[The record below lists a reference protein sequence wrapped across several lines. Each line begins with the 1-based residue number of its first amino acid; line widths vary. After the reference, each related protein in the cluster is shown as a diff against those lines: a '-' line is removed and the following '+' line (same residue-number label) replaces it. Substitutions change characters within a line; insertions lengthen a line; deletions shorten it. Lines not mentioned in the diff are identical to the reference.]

1 VSDAVEIADV
11 FARAGLAEGD
21 PDRRYSLAMRA
32 MSGGLALDDARFL
45 VRRALG
51 RCNGDSDRAGG
62 LLAHWLE
69 DSSRWK
75 DVLAVREQAKLP
87 LDQVLGEL
95 SGELEGGAPSSA
107 EHPIVQD
114 KRGQPIDAL
123 NRPLCVHLRLG
134 SEWCADCAG
143 YGTAAT
149 LQAQRERDR
158 ERAVA
163 EMEKAPKSRGAQ
175 AKALGRA
182 LVAPPEDDEELVF

>member
-1 VSDAVEIADV
+1 MSDAVEIADV

-21 PDRRYSLAMRA
+21 PDRRYSLAMRGV
-32 MSGGLALDDARFL
+32 SGGMTLDDARFL

-87 LDQVLGEL
+87 LDQVLGAP
-95 SGELEGGAPSSA
+95 GELEGSAPSSA
-107 EHPIVQD
+107 EAPFGKD
-114 KRGQPIDAL
+114 KRGQSIDAL
-123 NRPLCVHLRLG
+123 GRPLCLHLRLA